1 MAGELQKIFD
11 SLYSAVVH
19 AQKAVEENLSNNI
32 RDGYFNEDGT
42 AKTVKMNLNN
52 KDIEVPLFTLVPHN
66 TLKIESCE
74 VDLQVNLDHDGDK
87 AVGCLGKLRKSK
99 MANVKIKFSSTD
111 QAEGMARI
119 GDNLVKLI
127 PTI

>member
-1 MAGELQKIFD
+1 MAGELQTIFD
-11 SLYSAVVH
+11 SLYSAVVQ

-32 RDGYFNEDGT
+32 RSGYFNNDGS
-42 AKTVKMNLNN
+42 AKTVKMTLNN
-52 KDIEVPLFTLVPHN
+52 KDVEVPLFTLVPHN

-74 VDLQVNLDHDGDK
+74 VDLEINLDHDGEK
-87 AVGCLGKLRKSK
+87 ALGCLGKLRKTK

-111 QAEGMARI
+111 QAEGMARV

>member
-1 MAGELQKIFD
+1 MAGELQNIFD
-11 SLYSAVVH
+11 GIYSAVVQ
-19 AQKAVEENLSNNI
+19 AQKSVEENLSNNI

-119 GDNLVKLI
+119 GDNLIKLI

>member
-1 MAGELQKIFD
+1 MAGELQNIFD
-11 SLYSAVVH
+11 GIYSAVVH
-19 AQKAVEENLSNNI
+19 AQKAVEENLSNNV
-32 RDGYFNEDGT
+32 RDGYFNEDGS
-42 AKTVKMNLNN
+42 AKTVKMILND
-52 KDIEVPLFTLVPHN
+52 KEVEVPLFVLVPHN

-74 VDLQVNLDHDGDK
+74 VDLEVNLDHDGDK
-87 AVGCLGKLRKSK
+87 ALGCLGKLRKSK
-99 MANVKIKFSSTD
+99 MANVKIKFSSTA

>member
-1 MAGELQKIFD
+1 MAGELQNIFD
-11 SLYSAVVH
+11 SLYSAVVQ
-19 AQKAVEENLSNNI
+19 AQKSVEESLSNNI
-32 RDGYFNEDGT
+32 REGYFNEDGS
-42 AKTVKMNLNN
+42 AKTVKMRLND
-52 KDIEVPLFTLVPHN
+52 KDVEVPLFVLVPHN

-119 GDNLVKLI
+119 GDNLIKLI

>member
-1 MAGELQKIFD
+1 MIGVTIVTQQNLNLMAGELQNIFD
-11 SLYSAVVH
+11 GIYSAVVH
-19 AQKAVEENLSNNI
+19 AQKSVEENLSNSV

-66 TLKIESCE
+66 TLKI
-74 VDLQVNLDHDGDK
+74 
-87 AVGCLGKLRKSK
+87 KSK

-119 GDNLVKLI
+119 GDNLIKLI

>member
-1 MAGELQKIFD
+1 MAGELQNIFD
-11 SLYSAVVH
+11 GIYSAVVQ
-19 AQKAVEENLSNNI
+19 AQKSVEENLSNNI